1 MFSGDCRREHPLS
14 ADSAGAVFGAQKQ
27 FAELMRQPPRN
38 GNVVNAPFK
47 VYFRSPEFG
56 LHAIGMSDY
65 LRWGTQY
72 DPKQTELI
80 ILLAA
85 RQWDSGYIWHAHY
98 ALAKKAG
105 MDPNSGG
112 DCSRQAPARD
122 GADQSLL
129 YDLISE
135 TYRDH
140 AISDETYDAAA
151 KRFGEKGVTDAIG
164 LAGYYGITAMALI
177 AAKATIRQAT
187 NRNWRWWR
195 RCFRNNGQ
203 SDFPH
208 RDLLVRHSAVAML
221 WIGRNR
227 IRYRL
232 GRI

>member
-1 MFSGDCRREHPLS
+1 MKKLFTVAALALGFTVPVIAAEGVRFPPIAPDQFS
-14 ADSAGAVFGAQKQ
+14 AQQKQ
-27 FAELMRQPPRN
+27 FAALMRQPPRN

-98 ALAKKAG
+98 ALAMKAG
-105 MDPNSGG
+105 MDPKI
-112 DCSRQAPARD
+112 PAAIAAGKRPE
-122 GADQSLL
+122 GMTEDQSLL

-140 AISDETYDAAA
+140 AISDGTYGTAV
-151 KRFGEKGVTDAIG
+151 KKFGEKGVTDAIG

-177 AAKATIRQAT
+177 AGKATYPAGNEPKLEMTTEI
-187 NRNWRWWR
+187 
-195 RCFRNNGQ
+195 
-203 SDFPH
+203 FPK
-208 RDLLVRHSAVAML
+208 
-221 WIGRNR
+221 
-227 IRYRL
+227 
-232 GRI
+232 